1 MQVLTCRSA
10 INQTIALRTIRKLG
24 YSVTAVWNGREALDY
39 LLASAPSPN
48 GSPGATPAPAD
59 GDTHPFPDAI
69 LMDVQMPVIDGYRA
83 THLIRHHP
91 PYREMS
97 GRIPI
102 IAMTASAIQGDRE
115 KCMRAGMDDYI
126 AKPVRGGTLERA
138 LDRWAIE
145 GRGRREG
152 GEVGV
157 NANEEPDKAYAES
170 ECTEGSAGEHE
181 CGSKKATSAASSTA
195 HAASHSDALTVPD
208 ADTMGVKH
216 EAGENVDEKTL
227 GQELDQLAQAAGQD
241 GGEDLGPCAT
251 ALTEGQELTEE
262 NIGRLERENSSGG
275 RGSGTGSSG
284 GVLDSG
290 SEVESDVVD
299 IGDRSDVDAD
309 SQPSGSASTDD
320 AEQQSPRRPQVKR
333 WPDSQK
339 TITGL

>member
-1 MQVLTCRSA
+1 
-10 INQTIALRTIRKLG
+10 
-24 YSVTAVWNGREALDY
+24 
-39 LLASAPSPN
+39 
-48 GSPGATPAPAD
+48 
-59 GDTHPFPDAI
+59 
-69 LMDVQMPVIDGYRA
+69 MDVQMPVIDGYRA

-126 AKPVRGGTLERA
+126 AKPVRGGTLEKA

-157 NANEEPDKAYAES
+157 KAHEEPNKAYAKS
-170 ECTEGSAGEHE
+170 ECTEGSAGGHE
-181 CGSKKATSAASSTA
+181 CRSKKASSGALSTA
-195 HAASHSDALTVPD
+195 QAASHSDALTVPD
-208 ADTMGVKH
+208 PDIMGVKH
-216 EAGENVDEKTL
+216 EDGESVDEKSL

-241 GGEDLGPCAT
+241 GKEELGPCAT

-262 NIGRLERENSSGG
+262 NIGKLERESSSGG
-275 RGSGTGSSG
+275 RGSGAGAG
-284 GVLDSG
+284 AGVPGSG

-299 IGDRSDVDAD
+299 IGDRSEADFD
-309 SQPSGSASTDD
+309 SQPSGSARTDD
-320 AEQQSPRRPQVKR
+320 AQQQLKPPRRPQVKR